1 MERKKYCLVHYY
13 HETCKE
19 VIVCFS
25 NSEFELRS
33 IMLDNPR
40 FGSQRHSFSIIENNS
55 KPNAAL
61 INLDIVKD
69 ENLISMCK
77 NVAQYLSFGEFS
89 MLKHSY
95 IKASI
100 WFERAKD
107 SAVLA
112 ADILENY

>member
-1 MERKKYCLVHYY
+1 MEKKKFCLVHYY
-13 HETCKE
+13 YESNTH
-19 VIVCFS
+19 VIMAFS
-25 NSEFELRS
+25 DSMLELRS
-33 IMLDNPR
+33 IMLDHPR

-55 KPNAAL
+55 KPNASL

-95 IKASI
+95 INASV
-100 WFERAKD
+100 WFNRAKD
-107 SAVLA
+107 SAALA